1 MAFHIAR
8 LPISPT
14 WRSLSLFAMP
24 SKESSVIVVGAGVFG
39 LTLAR
44 ELCQRGYIRVTV
56 LDRHLPP
63 VPDGS
68 SVDISRIIRS
78 DYADAQYQKMA
89 VEAVAG
95 WESEYSGYYHE
106 TGILLISDKGGN
118 SYMNKA
124 KEQVQSQ
131 GGKINVFDNASQIR
145 DVHREFTSGTLQNC
159 EGYLNPRGGWAESA
173 EAIRHLASQCAA
185 LGVSFITG
193 TCGTVDSLVLDGMRV
208 VGVNV
213 KEGPPLLADHVI
225 LATGAW
231 SSQLID
237 LSSSAVSTA
246 QPVGFI
252 HLTADEVDLIRK
264 MPIAI
269 DFNSGFF
276 VFPPT
281 PGSNILKCARHGY
294 GYETRVSLTTLAGEQ
309 QQISAP
315 RLHGNGTRASFLPQ
329 DAEISL
335 REGLRRFFSPSISE
349 RSFVKKHL
357 CWYTDTPQSD
367 FIVDY
372 YPHLQNLFLATGG
385 SGQ

>member
-1 MAFHIAR
+1 
-8 LPISPT
+8 
-14 WRSLSLFAMP
+14 MP
-24 SKESSVIVVGAGVFG
+24 SKESSVIIVGAGVFG

-56 LDRHLPP
+56 LDRHPPP

-78 DYADAQYQKMA
+78 DYADSQYLKMA
-89 VEAVAG
+89 VEAVTG
-95 WESEYSGYYHE
+95 WESEYSEYYHE
-106 TGILLISDKGGN
+106 TGILLISDKGEN

-131 GGKINVFDNASQIR
+131 GGEINIFDNASQIR
-145 DVHREFTSGTLQNC
+145 DAHHEFTSGALQNC
-159 EGYLNPRGGWAESA
+159 EGYLNPRGGWADSA

-193 TCGTVDSLVLDGMRV
+193 TCGTVDSLVLDGMCV

-213 KEGPPLLADHVI
+213 KEGPPLLAEHVI

-231 SSQLID
+231 TSQLID
-237 LSSSAVSTA
+237 LASSAVSTA
-246 QPVGFI
+246 QPVGYI
-252 HLTADEVDLIRK
+252 QLTANEADLIRRT
-264 MPIAI
+264 PVAI
-269 DFNSGFF
+269 DLDSGFF

-281 PGSNILKCARHGY
+281 LDSNILKCARHGY
-294 GYETRVSLTTLAGEQ
+294 GYETRVSMTTPAGEQ

-315 RLHGNGTRASFLPQ
+315 RLAGNGTRASFLPQ

-349 RSFVKKHL
+349 RPFVKKHL
-357 CWYTDTPQSD
+357 CWYTDTPQGD